1 MYRESSL
8 LLLPCYTAQF
18 QQSFDCPSCSFA
30 SLASSSGLVSS
41 SSSRICSC
49 FSDNAMEALDD
60 CKWRQIPAFGDWNMW
75 EDMPVTQY
83 FQSGAFFFA
92 AQADKEEEDLFKVP
106 QFTAKPYNY
115 KKCVVRVKGEKASD
129 VPVKKG
135 GRRQYVKEQQKWKPK
150 GAVDEDLYKISPQ
163 LLCKKK
169 YLRNLLGGCLGLN
182 CIA

>member
-1 MYRESSL
+1 
-8 LLLPCYTAQF
+8 
-18 QQSFDCPSCSFA
+18 
-30 SLASSSGLVSS
+30 
-41 SSSRICSC
+41 
-49 FSDNAMEALDD
+49 MEAQDD
-60 CKWRQIPAFGDWNMW
+60 CKWRQIPAFGDWNLW
-75 EDMPVTQY
+75 DDMPVTQY

-92 AQADKEEEDLFKVP
+92 AHGEKEDEDLFKVP
-106 QFTAKPYNY
+106 QFPAKPYNY
-115 KKCVVRVKGEKASD
+115 KKCVVRLKADKASD
-129 VPVKKG
+129 VPAKKV